1 MLELGNILEEI
12 SAMLQVLSE
21 ILQTEQ
27 KILIEKSSINQLN
40 EIINKKSQLL
50 IELKLLDEKRIEI
63 SKQYNI
69 ESPYSGNPLLA
80 SQWELITD
88 MTKSLTQLNYDN
100 GLIMQNRMDK
110 TQQSINYLK
119 NINNPI
125 VYTNDGYQKAEVISS
140 KRAKV

>member
-1 MLELGNILEEI
+1 MLELGNILEKI

-27 KILIEKSSINQLN
+27 KILIEKSSISQLN

-63 SKQYNI
+63 SKQCNI
-69 ESPYSGNPLLA
+69 QSPYSEISSLA
-80 SQWELITD
+80 SQWESITNE
-88 MTKSLTQLNYDN
+88 TKSLAQLNHDN

-110 TQQSINYLK
+110 TQQSIDYLK
-119 NINNPI
+119 KINNPVI
-125 VYTNDGYQKAEVISS
+125 YTNDGYQKTEVISS
-140 KRAKV
+140 KRAKA